1 MEDLGATQCAL
12 CGADQEDR
20 PLMEAVFAGQ
30 RIQLCL
36 GCMPGACKGLDWP
49 GLAARLR
56 QRRSRDLEL
65 QERPAEPLQN

>member
-1 MEDLGATQCAL
+1 
-12 CGADQEDR
+12 
-20 PLMEAVFAGQ
+20 MEAVFAGQ